1 VIELIHYSGI
11 LAAAGLRPP
20 VQAIIPCHDQ
30 PGPRS
35 PPFGADTHERELT
48 LADRACLL
56 ANRNIDHSRTEE
68 AMRTAIWALLLCSAA
83 STSAVTP
90 AAAQNYPFCIK
101 GCDFGAGRGDCIFSS
116 YQQCQATASGRDAT
130 CDANPYYSA
139 NAEPQ
144 PNRSRQSR
152 RRF

>member
-1 VIELIHYSGI
+1 L
-11 LAAAGLRPP
+11 
-20 VQAIIPCHDQ
+20 
-30 PGPRS
+30 PGTD
-35 PPFGADTHERELT
+35 AHERELT
-48 LADRACLL
+48 LANRTCLF
-56 ANRNIDHSRTEE
+56 AKRNIDRSRTED
-68 AMRTAIWALLLCSAA
+68 AMRTAMWALLLSCAA
-83 STSAVTP
+83 STFAVTP

-139 NAEPQ
+139 NAELQ
-144 PNRSRQSR
+144 PSRGRQSR